1 MEDSETNSKKNI
13 LNIKYYF
20 IISKDIKSIKTII
33 KKIIL
38 INLYSGLLKSIFF
51 CFKFFIK

>member
-38 INLYSGLLKSIFF
+38 INL
-51 CFKFFIK
+51 